1 MIKFAYASLKYVLL
15 LGAREHFG
23 TRTGAAF
30 RWLAN
35 SDTAL
40 IILAYV
46 LLIVGLA
53 FFTVAIMDVLII
65 LKNALAWAT
74 S

>member
-1 MIKFAYASLKYVLL
+1 MKLIAASLKYIFL

-40 IILAYV
+40 IVLAYV
-46 LLIVGLA
+46 LLIAGIA
-53 FFTVAIMDVLII
+53 FFVAALLDVLII
-65 LKNALAWAT
+65 VRNALAWAVR
-74 S
+74 

>member
-1 MIKFAYASLKYVLL
+1 MKIITASLKYIFL

-35 SDTAL
+35 SDNSL
-40 IILAYV
+40 LVLAYV
-46 LLIVGLA
+46 LLIAGLA
-53 FFTVAIMDVLII
+53 FFVAAMLDVLII
-65 LKNALAWAT
+65 VRNALAWAVR
-74 S
+74 